1 MEIKITAELK
11 GEAIRVKAEYFR
23 KEEKVHE
30 VNTAFVIGTSE
41 EEIRAELEKQAEL
54 FEQEEK
60 SAKKQAK
67 VDKQFEEAKSIIDN
81 LNS

>member
-1 MEIKITAELK
+1 MEIKITAKLENESIKVNAQYL
-11 GEAIRVKAEYFR
+11 R
-23 KEEKVHE
+23 EEEVVHE

-41 EEIRAELEKQAEL
+41 EEIRAELEKQGKL
-54 FEQEEK
+54 FEAEEK

-67 VDKQFEEAKSIIDN
+67 VEKKIEEAKSIIDN